1 MSVCILILTRV
12 SPPSQKTIY
21 NFNLVVGNTTKH
33 MKHGRSCD
41 IIQMMHGSEWTLKY
55 DESEVENV
63 ARGRSPSAT
72 FSTEGHRISMSHER
86 LCLTCFVAPPGRAGE
101 PVQNSLDKNISG
113 KSVQL
118 FIYSTIEHCMRS
130 CDQGK

>member
-86 LCLTCFVAPPGRAGE
+86 LCLTCFVAPPPGAQASQCKIASTE
-101 PVQNSLDKNISG
+101 IFPANQCSC
-113 KSVQL
+113 L
-118 FIYSTIEHCMRS
+118 FIAR
-130 CDQGK
+130 

>member
-1 MSVCILILTRV
+1 MSVCIFRWQTILTRV

-33 MKHGRSCD
+33 IKHGRSCD

-86 LCLTCFVAPPGRAGE
+86 LCLTCFVAPPRARRRA
-101 PVQNSLDKNISG
+101 SAK
-113 KSVQL
+113 
-118 FIYSTIEHCMRS
+118 
-130 CDQGK
+130 

>member
-1 MSVCILILTRV
+1 MSVCIFRWQTILTRV

-41 IIQMMHGSEWTLKY
+41 IIQMMHGEWTLKY

-63 ARGRSPSAT
+63 AGGRSPSAT

-86 LCLTCFVAPPGRAGE
+86 LCLTCFVAPPGAQASQCKIASTKIF
-101 PVQNSLDKNISG
+101 PANQCSC
-113 KSVQL
+113 L
-118 FIYSTIEHCMRS
+118 FIAR
-130 CDQGK
+130 